1 MAMESKDQGPI
12 PDIATDAVLVKSE
25 EMPKDSK
32 ICEGKLYSLD
42 WSSSMGVPNSRM
54 RKNLTCYNAI

>member
-42 WSSSMGVPNSRM
+42 WRSRVYF
-54 RKNLTCYNAI
+54 KFIKFCEI